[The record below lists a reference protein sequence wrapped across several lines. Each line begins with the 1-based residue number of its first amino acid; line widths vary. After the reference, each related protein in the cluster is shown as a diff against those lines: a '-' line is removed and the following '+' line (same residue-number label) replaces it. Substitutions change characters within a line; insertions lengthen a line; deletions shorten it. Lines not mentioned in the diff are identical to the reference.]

1 MIGTLMSLLLAS
13 SLSAQ
18 ILSDS
23 AGSHSESIDL
33 RSEVVEQQD
42 APLKL
47 VLDTS
52 VFTNPQTSVQF
63 GNTTGTALA
72 TFIQLADAVRSKVQC
87 YMPPSIYEELQTF
100 LGEIGP
106 PPRFELVVS
115 LQPPN
120 RYQIQVPGFL
130 LYELIEDIRA
140 RIDRGLRLAER
151 AVRETIQENV
161 EHTITKLRDR
171 YREALRAGLLDSRED
186 VDLILLAIE
195 LPAALVSSDQGV
207 VRWAERMGVRIIHPE
222 QLRGALEE
230 LAAEQ
235 SSPPNQSMT

>member
-1 MIGTLMSLLLAS
+1 MIAPLVSLV
-13 SLSAQ
+13 LSAV
-18 ILSDS
+18 
-23 AGSHSESIDL
+23 GSNAVEH
-33 RSEVVEQQD
+33 EV
-42 APLKL
+42 APLEL

-63 GNTTGTALA
+63 GNTTAAALA
-72 TFIQLADAVRSKVQC
+72 TFVQLADAVRSKVKI

-100 LGEIGP
+100 LGDVGT

-130 LYELIEDIRA
+130 LYELIEDIRS
-140 RIDRGLRLAER
+140 RIDRGLRLAEK

-161 EHTITKLRDR
+161 DRTINKLRDS

-186 VDLILLAIE
+186 VDLILLALE
-195 LPAALVSSDQGV
+195 LDAALVSSDHGV

-230 LAAEQ
+230 LASDQ
-235 SSPPNQSMT
+235 SIT